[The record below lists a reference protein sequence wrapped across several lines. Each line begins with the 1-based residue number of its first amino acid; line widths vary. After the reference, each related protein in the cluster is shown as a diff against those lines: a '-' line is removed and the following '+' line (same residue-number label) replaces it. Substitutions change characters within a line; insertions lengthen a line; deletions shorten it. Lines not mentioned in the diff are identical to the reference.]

1 MARKNVRRERE
12 NDAMKWAREI
22 FKKQFSPS
30 RAASAMESSAEEL
43 SEVGKVQRT
52 AVFRSMA
59 TPWSKWYKA
68 FKQVWPVYLA
78 AHLAVLLID
87 CLAVLFTYTRPYQS
101 FGTYYQQVPTPKLST
116 LWDAWNIWPH
126 DTPHFLEIAR
136 QGYDHAWLTAF
147 FPLYPLLIRIVTP
160 LTADHALIAALLV
173 ANLAGLVMLVV
184 FYQLVKEDFD
194 HVRAMRTVLYFSL
207 FPTAFFF
214 MAGYSETTFLCCAL
228 LCFYHMRRGRWWLAG
243 LFGLLAALTRNT
255 GIVLFVPFAYE
266 YLRQHHFQLGNMR
279 LNALS
284 ALLIPLG
291 LGLFMAYC
299 YALYRDPL
307 AFQHAEVVWHHVL
320 VLPWIGILGPIR
332 TMIRVHSLLSFV
344 VERNSI
350 ELGSAFFI
358 LLLLMLS
365 LFGPWRF
372 PRTHLAYILF
382 AVIVWVIPLCSPV
395 GSPDGSLPYQSVAR
409 YMLEVFPAFIVLAA
423 LGKFRMVHSVYLMVA
438 GALFFFLLTQFLL
451 GYLII

>member
-1 MARKNVRRERE
+1 
-12 NDAMKWAREI
+12 MKWAMET
-22 FKKQFSPS
+22 FKSRFSQSGTDSTMTSTAGELPEEGDKNIAITGPM
-30 RAASAMESSAEEL
+30 AA
-43 SEVGKVQRT
+43 
-52 AVFRSMA
+52 F
-59 TPWSKWYKA
+59 WSKWYEA

-78 AHLAVLLID
+78 VHIAVFLID

-101 FGTYYQQVPTPKLST
+101 FGAYYQQVPTPSVSI
-116 LWDAWNIWPH
+116 LWNAWNIWPH
-126 DTPHFLEIAR
+126 DTPHFIEIAQ
-136 QGYDHAWLTAF
+136 QGYDHTWLTAF
-147 FPLYPLLIRIVTP
+147 FPLYPLLIRIAAP
-160 LTADHALIAALLV
+160 LTAHHVLIAALLV
-173 ANLAGLVMLVV
+173 SNLAGLVMLIV

-194 HVRAMRTVLYFSL
+194 HERAARTILYFSL

-214 MAGYSETTFLCCAL
+214 MAGYSETTFLCFAL

-255 GIVLFVPFAYE
+255 GIVLFIPFAYE
-266 YLRQHHFQLGNMR
+266 YLRQHQFRLENVR

-284 ALLIPLG
+284 TFLIPLG
-291 LGLFMAYC
+291 LGIFMAYC

-307 AFQHAEVVWHHVL
+307 AFQHAEAVWHHIL
-320 VLPWIGILGPIR
+320 VLPWVGIMGPIR

-344 VERNSI
+344 VERNGI

-358 LLLLMLS
+358 LILLILGLS
-365 LFGPWRF
+365 GPWRF

-382 AVIVWVIPLCSPV
+382 AAIVWIIPLCSPV
-395 GSPDGSLPYQSVAR
+395 GSPDGSLPYQSLAR

-423 LGKFRMVHSVYLMVA
+423 LGRYRVVNYTYLMVA